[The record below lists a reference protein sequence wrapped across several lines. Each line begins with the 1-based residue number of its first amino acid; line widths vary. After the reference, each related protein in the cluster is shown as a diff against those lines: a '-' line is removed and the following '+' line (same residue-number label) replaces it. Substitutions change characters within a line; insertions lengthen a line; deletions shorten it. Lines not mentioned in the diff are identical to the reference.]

1 MLPSHCSCFRCHPE
15 ICNGNRH
22 DCMVISIFDR
32 VCGQQSSRTWSRLSN
47 GALRGE
53 TTTLKAFLCFE
64 ERFSKQNKPWAM
76 LKRSSTCSCGIPR
89 WQSDLAHNNIFLP
102 NSPSPSTKGI
112 ASLVFPTQ
120 GLTDTE
126 LKQYDDIFADSF
138 RAEIPSVSSTPVE
151 EDCAALR
158 I

>member
-1 MLPSHCSCFRCHPE
+1 
-15 ICNGNRH
+15 
-22 DCMVISIFDR
+22 MVISIR
-32 VCGQQSSRTWSRLSN
+32 PGLWSTEFTDLEPFIK
-47 GALRGE
+47 RGSARRNDNAE
-53 TTTLKAFLCFE
+53 AFLCFE